1 MKMSARNPRLHN
13 LAIRILVFM
22 FCSLQ
27 WLFAQNVR
35 IPENIQGA
43 LLEKAL
49 KFNTRL
55 SQETNISMLII
66 YSENSQVSAERQR
79 RAVSSHWTV
88 SMALDVTSVTDLS
101 AYDLVYFMPGT
112 EKQALSCKEYDVLSV
127 SGTSLSVEQG
137 LVSMAFGLQND
148 KPRIF
153 VNISS
158 LKAEGHSFSSEILR
172 IMQVTK

>member
-1 MKMSARNPRLHN
+1 MFVIILGLLN
-13 LAIRILVFM
+13 LIFG
-22 FCSLQ
+22 
-27 WLFAQNVR
+27 QNVL
-35 IPENIQGA
+35 IPENIQAA
-43 LLEKAL
+43 LMEKAL

-55 SQETNISMLII
+55 ADKTDISMLII
-66 YSENSQVSAERQR
+66 HDENSRVSAERQSR
-79 RAVSSHWTV
+79 TSNSAW
-88 SMALDVTSVTDLS
+88 SVTLSMDILSVGDLE

-112 EKQALSCKEYDVLSV
+112 EKQARECKKHKVLSDTGI
-127 SGTSLSVEQG
+127 SAYVEQG
-137 LVSMAFGLQND
+137 LISIAFGLRND